1 MFLSLALFLFLS
13 LLSLSLTLSIYLSY
27 RGGSVFIFCF
37 VDFLVFFLLIF
48 KWFCIV
54 LTIGLFL
61 TLVVLSS
68 DVRCRYLGF
77 FLFLYFSFSSFSL
90 SSLSLYLLIS
100 LAVVDQC
107 LAFTLLIYLF
117 SFGWFLNVFA
127 LSQLTGL
134 FLKLQYFL
142 LPTCCVLFSLSCFV
156 GLSLSGPLPIVFT
169 IVFSY

>member
-1 MFLSLALFLFLS
+1 MFSLSLSRSISLSLAS
-13 LLSLSLTLSIYLSY
+13 LSLSLH
-27 RGGSVFIFCF
+27 GGSIFIFCF

-48 KWFCIV
+48 KWFCV
-54 LTIGLFL
+54 VSTTGLFL

-127 LSQLTGL
+127 LSQLTSL

-156 GLSLSGPLPIVFT
+156 GLSLSGPLAIVFT